1 MSNVIATDVQTQ
13 EIDSALVE
21 LFEVTLPNGT
31 TLYFHPGL
39 DSDLTDVQF
48 RDKTAPTGN
57 VLAGNIIVGYSYTIK
72 TIGPVEE
79 YLLPLNWSCK

>member
-21 LFEVTLPNGT
+21 LFEITLPNGT

-48 RDKTAPTGN
+48 RDKTAPTAP
-57 VLAGNIIVGYSYTIK
+57 VLAGNFIVGYSYTIK
-72 TIGPVEE
+72 TTALVEDTIT
-79 YLLPLNWSCK
+79 LNWSCK